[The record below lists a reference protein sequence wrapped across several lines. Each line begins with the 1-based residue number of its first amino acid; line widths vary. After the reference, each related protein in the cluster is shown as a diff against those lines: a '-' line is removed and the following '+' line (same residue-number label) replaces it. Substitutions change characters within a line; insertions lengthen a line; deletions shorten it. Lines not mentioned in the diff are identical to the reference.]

1 MVELVP
7 ARLSRRYS
15 GIATSLFAA
24 CIAVSALTGCGG
36 NTWKDYYH
44 PLSDRSSIAP
54 SAGFVKTEHRAYAEL
69 DSYKPAAGEHV
80 LGESRFET
88 EYFPGTDKLA
98 AFGKQLGASKVYWSG
113 EFSRTQLT
121 QGYTSFPRDV
131 SSRGVATITNSD
143 GRRQVITTD
152 NTTTVWDNIP
162 YTRTDQLYRYI
173 AVFVREDA
181 AVGS

>member
-1 MVELVP
+1 MDELQP
-7 ARLSRRYS
+7 SRYEGRIQRVS
-15 GIATSLFAA
+15 AGLIAA
-24 CIAVSALTGCGG
+24 CLAAAALTGCGG

-44 PLSDRSSIAP
+44 PLSDRASIAP

-69 DSYKPAAGEHV
+69 DSYKPAPGEHI

-98 AFGKQLGASKVYWSG
+98 AFGKQVGASKVYWSG

-131 SSRGVATITNSD
+131 SNRGVATITNSD
-143 GRRQVITTD
+143 GRRQTITTD

-173 AVFVREDA
+173 AIYVSEA
-181 AVGS
+181 SAPGS